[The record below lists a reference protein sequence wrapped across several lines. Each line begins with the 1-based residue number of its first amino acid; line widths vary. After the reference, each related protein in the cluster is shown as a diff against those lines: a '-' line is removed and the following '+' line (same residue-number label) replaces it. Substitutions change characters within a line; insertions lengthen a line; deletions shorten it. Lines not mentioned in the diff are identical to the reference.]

1 MDTGETSKLRL
12 NKCVSDPISESVDRE
27 DIVDNVRQFF
37 GVDAVRTIRIVN
49 SSGKVYRA
57 VYVEA
62 YFSELQIGVMT

>member
-27 DIVDNVRQFF
+27 DIVDYVRQFF
-37 GVDAVRTIRIVN
+37 GVDAVRTIRFVN
-49 SSGKVYRA
+49 NSGKVYRA

-62 YFSELQIGVMT
+62 YFVDLQIGVMT